1 MSLQDSQQR
10 REALKQQMA
19 LAAQHLLA
27 EPDKH
32 VGPGLRLLL
41 GCAADRDGTVV
52 RLALLSLLAV
62 FKDLLPGYRIR
73 SLTQEEQE
81 VGFSVCHKVSGIWE
95 RKPVSTAVYE
105 TRFDKMSRKRC
116 WPLL

>member
-73 SLTQEEQE
+73 SLTEEEQE
-81 VGFSVCHKVSGIWE
+81 VSEV
-95 RKPVSTAVYE
+95 
-105 TRFDKMSRKRC
+105 
-116 WPLL
+116 

>member
-73 SLTQEEQE
+73 SLTEEEQE
-81 VGFSVCHKVSGIWE
+81 VGFDDWLQSFWQFRTHINQHCSCQTHP
-95 RKPVSTAVYE
+95 R
-105 TRFDKMSRKRC
+105 
-116 WPLL
+116 